1 MLAAY
6 QKADEIIE
14 KLYRNNPN
22 QYKIGRVTV
31 YQLLATAYYELGRY
45 VEAVDI
51 DEEGLAIFNTLP
63 DREKTHIASSI
74 TTYITTSFSATITL
88 NSIMRPTMLLKRFIL
103 S

>member
-1 MLAAY
+1 MRCW
-6 QKADEIIE
+6 QPIKSTDEIIE

-63 DREKTHIASSI
+63 DREKD
-74 TTYITTSFSATITL
+74 TTSRA
-88 NSIMRPTMLLKRFIL
+88 LLQLIL
-103 S
+103 QPLSVLLLHSTA

>member
-31 YQLLATAYYELGRY
+31 YQLLTTAYYELGRY

-63 DREKTHIASSI
+63 DREKRH
-74 TTYITTSFSATITL
+74 TSRA
-88 NSIMRPTMLLKRFIL
+88 LLQLIL
-103 S
+103 QPLSVLLLHSTA